1 MKPILFNAEMAQAV
15 REDRKTVTRRLEKKI
30 STKIPCQCYGC
41 YDHEFIRDDFCDGVY
56 TGFVCRKCGYGVSPP
71 HSKYPVG
78 TSCIRPPYSPGEVLY
93 VPEPWRCMGMFGE
106 AGYVVGFKDG
116 ETVRFTFR
124 DKGRAERWAKY
135 GNKPFEQWQSPYFMP
150 REAARIFLR
159 VEDVRVER
167 LQEITAEQVLDEGV
181 DVKFP
186 EPHPGYISLA
196 YTKMRLEPTAIKQFS
211 ELWDSTIK
219 AADRALYS
227 WAANPWVWVIRF
239 KRIGEGANAE

>member
-1 MKPILFNAEMAQAV
+1 MKPILFNAEMTQAV
-15 REDRKTVTRRLEKKI
+15 REDRKTVTRRVIKELINIGDRVDGKPANELKFWV
-30 STKIPCQCYGC
+30 SNGSGALY
-41 YDHEFIRDDFCDGVY
+41 YDDNNRQVTINGKV
-56 TGFVCRKCGYGVSPP
+56 V
-71 HSKYPVG
+71 
-78 TSCIRPPYSPGEVLY
+78 YSPYVGFGDFY

-106 AGYVVGFKDG
+106 TGYVVGFKDG
-116 ETVRFTFR
+116 ETVRFMFR
-124 DKGRAERWAKY
+124 SKERAERWAKY

-196 YTKMRLEPTAIKQFS
+196 YTKMRLEPAAIKQFS

-219 AADRALYS
+219 AADRDLYG

-239 KRIGEGANAE
+239 KRIGEGASAE